1 MAQALGSP
9 SSHLGDQGGA
19 PGFGLAQLHMVGSFG
34 GEEVYQ
40 LMEGLC
46 LSNNQISKQN
56 WNSTNIKNQT
66 QQV

>member
-1 MAQALGSP
+1 MELLALAWP
-9 SSHLGDQGGA
+9 SCTWW
-19 PGFGLAQLHMVGSFG
+19 GLLE